1 MPQRETLML
10 PGRYRAVVFD
20 VDGLLVT
27 TEPVW
32 AAAEAA
38 LLAAHGQA
46 YTEADR
52 RATLGRSVDASI
64 AHYGR
69 RIGARADELPALRA
83 ELLETFRARLAAVEA
98 QPGAAPGRA
107 APRPDRHCGRVQQP
121 ATHRGPRARCRVPCQ
136 SLRRRGHGRRR
147 DAP

>member
-1 MPQRETLML
+1 MPQRETLWL

-46 YTEADR
+46 YMEADR

-69 RIGARADELPALRA
+69 RIGAKADELRPCAGAGGLPARV
-83 ELLETFRARLAAVEA
+83 AVAEA
-98 QPGAAPGRA
+98 QPGAALVEQLRGCRHPVAPA
-107 APRPDRHCGRVQQP
+107 ACDLALARWLDGPSTPR
-121 ATHRGPRARCRVPCQ
+121 
-136 SLRRRGHGRRR
+136 
-147 DAP
+147 